1 MPRTCTVCTHE
12 DRAGIDSALLSG
24 ETFRTIAK
32 RYGTSTTALH
42 RHKQDH
48 LPPSL
53 LKAQEIEEV
62 ASADNLLDETRALQR
77 KTYGILDKAE
87 EAEDLKTALAAIREA
102 RGNMELGA
110 KLAQLID
117 DRPQVNVVFDQR
129 VQQVIL
135 EALEPYDAV
144 KYAVAR
150 ALKEVRG
157 GPASIS

>member
-12 DRAGIDSALLSG
+12 DRAGVDSALLSG
-24 ETFRTIAK
+24 ESFRNIAK
-32 RYGTSTTALH
+32 RYGTSTTVLH

-62 ASADNLLDETRALQR
+62 ASADNLLGELRALQR
-77 KTYGILDKAE
+77 RTLGILDKAE
-87 EAEDLKTALAAIREA
+87 EAEDLKTALSATREA

-110 KLAQLID
+110 KLSQLID
-117 DRPQVNVVFDQR
+117 ERPQVNITFDQR

-135 EALEPYDAV
+135 EALEPYEAA
-144 KYAVAR
+144 KYAVSR
-150 ALKEVRG
+150 ALGELE
-157 GPASIS
+157 S